1 MLLLRSGTICAHPV
15 ENRLGVIHGESV
27 VFQQMLVQ
35 HHMAAEA
42 GGDGHATQRWGRQM
56 GSSSVTSRLICM
68 GAEKVRQ
75 SNVACFSYKV
85 FPFSKIVHIT
95 ATLSATR

>member
-1 MLLLRSGTICAHPV
+1 MSLMRPLLGNLYTPLS
-15 ENRLGVIHGESV
+15 
-27 VFQQMLVQ
+27 
-35 HHMAAEA
+35 
-42 GGDGHATQRWGRQM
+42 DGHRRIQVKSLYATQRWGRQM

-95 ATLSATR
+95 ATLSATRQAQIPQIFG